1 MRISDWSSDV
11 CSSDLAALS
20 LLSNESTGRPL
31 GRYPLP
37 AAVLIPGARRT
48 SRAAGPPDAMGFAI
62 DSSAASWRTNL
73 LHTGPEAGYGA
84 RLEPSHVPAM
94 AHDQFS
100 FSGSPPAPQTP
111 HRSLGPSRRPG
122 YRK

>member
-20 LLSNESTGRPL
+20 LLPNERTGRPL

-48 SRAAGPPDAMGFAI
+48 SMAAGPPDAMGFAI

-73 LHTGPEAGYGA
+73 LHTGTEAGYGA
-84 RLEPSHVPAM
+84 RLENSPVPAM
-94 AHDQFS
+94 AHDQFRCA
-100 FSGSPPAPQTP
+100 GSHPAPATTRRFAGP
-111 HRSLGPSRRPG
+111 HRRTG
-122 YRK
+122 